1 MRERVGEVGMRL
13 RESLREM
20 GEVGIEMREVEGV
33 IEGEVGIE
41 MREVE
46 REWER

>member
-1 MRERVGEVGMRL
+1 
-13 RESLREM
+13 M

-41 MREVE
+41 IREVE
-46 REWER
+46 GESGRGRDRDERG

>member
-1 MRERVGEVGMRL
+1 MRERV
-13 RESLREM
+13 

-41 MREVE
+41 IREVE
-46 REWER
+46 GESGRGRDRDERG